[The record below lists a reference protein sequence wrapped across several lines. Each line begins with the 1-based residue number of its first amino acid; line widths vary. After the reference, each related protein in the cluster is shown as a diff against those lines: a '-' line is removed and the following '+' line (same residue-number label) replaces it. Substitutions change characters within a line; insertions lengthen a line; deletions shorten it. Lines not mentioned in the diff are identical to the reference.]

1 MTHPHT
7 HCGCPPLSALA
18 CPALSCALVPSPP
31 GPRSRRCLTAGAVAL
46 PAEVPLTTSRITT
59 RRPSP
64 PPAAAPGSP
73 APGMRMRD
81 GRVFVLAPCP
91 GWSRRRLLC
100 SSTCEP
106 RQQAEPCDTAGGGG
120 SLRYCGIAAHQ
131 RHARPPVHPLR
142 PYTLPQA
149 ARVTRTQAVPHRPPG
164 AWAPPPPA
172 RCPPRSPH
180 SVLLRL
186 SCPEK
191 APLVSREQGQQWRRD
206 NYTPHI
212 MAENANCL
220 WSASVSIY
228 LAFSSD

>member
-120 SLRYCGIAAHQ
+120 LAALLRHRSAPK
-131 RHARPPVHPLR
+131 ARKTARTPAPPVHPSSSCAR
-142 PYTLPQA
+142 HSHAGGA
-149 ARVTRTQAVPHRPPG
+149 APSSRGLG
-164 AWAPPPPA
+164 ASSTSTMPTP
-172 RCPPRSPH
+172 
-180 SVLLRL
+180 
-186 SCPEK
+186 
-191 APLVSREQGQQWRRD
+191 VS
-206 NYTPHI
+206 
-212 MAENANCL
+212 
-220 WSASVSIY
+220 S
-228 LAFSSD
+228 